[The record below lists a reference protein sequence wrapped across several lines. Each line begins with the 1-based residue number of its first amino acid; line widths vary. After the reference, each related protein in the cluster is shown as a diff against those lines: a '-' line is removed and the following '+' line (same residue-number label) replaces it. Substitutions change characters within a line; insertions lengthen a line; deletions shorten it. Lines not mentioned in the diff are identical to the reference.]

1 MIKGWLFFQ
10 VLSDYLQFNNS
21 QIDDIVVFVC
31 GKLLK
36 QNRVILGVLVVLDV
50 YVRDV
55 LVKFCELGEG

>member
-21 QIDDIVVFVC
+21 QIDDIVVFVR